1 MIDGMT
7 LRVDEKM
14 DSVLDT
20 LAERGFA
27 TTGMLIEETE
37 LTRPTLAK
45 RLDKLHASG
54 AIEYVHEPTALWELV
69 NDPREEADD
78 A

>member
-1 MIDGMT
+1 MVDGMT

-14 DSVLDT
+14 ESVLET

-27 TTGMLIEETE
+27 TTGMLIDETD

-45 RLDKLHASG
+45 RLDKLHAAG

-69 NDPREEADD
+69 DDPREAE
-78 A
+78 